1 MQLGFFSYPAH
12 IATVNSSYAPVTCPH
27 CGSIDTSWRSKAG
40 QWECNACEERFPGL
54 APKNGLQRLGDKAP
68 RPKTIFFSYGHD
80 SNRELVE
87 CFRVGLETRG
97 HTVWIDWK
105 EIGNWDDWKGSIT
118 RGIDASELTIAF
130 ITRHAMRD
138 PGVCRNEIAIAMN
151 RFGVVHLV
159 VLEAGAEGAIPVIA
173 TDRQWADLSTWRDI
187 RDGRVPGVEWKR
199 WYEEKLI
206 NLIQH
211 LEGDASQFADETA
224 TLRRTLLPASFE
236 SRVTQHLPGFI
247 GREWVFDAYRAW
259 LQRPESRVFWLKAGP
274 GVGKS
279 ALAANLVARER
290 SAIVA
295 SWFCD
300 AKSNEMGNSGHALRS
315 LAFQLALRWED
326 YRVRLLRELS
336 LGPNAGEEA
345 CLEARRMLDGK
356 NAQELFDTL
365 LANPLHGLIW
375 RENKLVIV
383 VDALDEATASDGR
396 NPIAEL
402 IGMELERLPSW
413 LSFVVTSRPEADV
426 AARLQGFP
434 PFEIDARCAENL
446 ADLRA
451 WFDTNMASRPALASL
466 AAERRDAIRELLLER
481 SEGMVLY
488 LKMVDEGL
496 REGSLTVDVI
506 GQLESGLPGL
516 QRRYY
521 DSFAQRFGKEYED
534 SVKPLLRLLVA
545 AAGPLPEDLAC
556 AALNWNREQFL
567 AARNRL
573 GSYVSVTLI
582 GLEAFHKT
590 LTEWLTSPASADF
603 FIDPALARQR
613 IADVLFAELDGKEA
627 HTVRWREAIQVWL
640 PQWLPNIDQR
650 SDAAALNQLACT
662 MHDLGDFAAA
672 ESLFREALEIRR
684 ATLTTG
690 HPNIATSLNNLAR
703 LLTNIGHTS
712 EAELLSRE
720 ALDTLRSAQPA
731 GHLDIAAS
739 LDNLASLLA
748 STGRYAEAESLL
760 CEALDILRSTQ
771 PSGHLD
777 FAASLNS
784 LAVVLG
790 RTGRNVEAEEL
801 YRETI
806 AMRRA
811 ALPTGHPE
819 IASSLNNLAVFLY
832 STDRS
837 VEAEALFREALDIY
851 RAALPARHLKI
862 GQSLGNLA
870 TLLREVGRS
879 AEAEPL
885 YREVLDINRAS
896 LPAGHGYIFNS
907 LHCLARLLIDT
918 SRTVEAEQLYREAL
932 EDERAT
938 LPAGHPAIYRTLK
951 SLAGL
956 LKSTGRPIEAET
968 LYCEAL
974 EMRGVALPA
983 GHLDITQTLNELDG
997 LRRRS
1002 GHMSRIFS
1010 ISDLQ
1015 SEALRHRIAGAL
1027 AGESEATH
1035 AYRTAEATARMIL
1048 ADAKSL
1054 AVNFPYGNY
1063 IMRLNVGWH
1072 RFFARVTVYPNS
1084 LTNKVMARMSV
1095 EGMATNGSNRHDIS
1109 TISIDQQILDTA
1121 VVIDSDVRGE
1131 FSEFVEKFP
1140 YFKSFCPDFDE
1151 IAMLRAMVA
1160 VERTALDPSNELGA
1174 RAIIKQVMDKRL
1186 QIREIYRTKRGPG
1199 EASPFID

>member
-1 MQLGFFSYPAH
+1 MTSTYTP
-12 IATVNSSYAPVTCPH
+12 VNCPH
-27 CGSIDTSWRSKAG
+27 CGKTDTSWKAKAG
-40 QWECNACEERFPGL
+40 QWECNACEERFAG
-54 APKNGLQRLGDKAP
+54 APPENGLQRLGNKAP

-80 SNRELVE
+80 SNKELVE
-87 CFRVGLETRG
+87 CFLVDLKKRG

-105 EIGNWDDWKGSIT
+105 KIGNWDDWKGSIT

-130 ITRHAMRD
+130 ITHHAMRD

-159 VLEAGAEGAIPVIA
+159 LLEAGAEGAIPVIA

-187 RDGRVPGVEWKR
+187 RDGKVPCVEWKR

-224 TLRRTLLPASFE
+224 TLRRSLLPASFE

-247 GREWVFDAYRAW
+247 GREWVFDTYRAW

-300 AKSNEMGNSGHALRS
+300 AKSNELGNSGHALRS
-315 LAFQLALRWED
+315 VAFQLALRWED

-336 LGPNAGEEA
+336 LGPNASEEA
-345 CLEARRMLDGK
+345 CLEARRMLAGK
-356 NAQELFDTL
+356 NAQELFNTL

-383 VDALDEATASDGR
+383 VDALDEATGSDGR

-434 PFEIDARCAENL
+434 PFEIDAQCPENL

-451 WFDTNMASRPALASL
+451 WFDTNMATRPALVSL
-466 AAERRDAIRELLLER
+466 SAERRDAIRELLLER

-506 GQLESGLPGL
+506 DQLESGLPGL

-521 DSFAQRFGKEYED
+521 DSFAQRFGKEYE
-534 SVKPLLRLLVA
+534 SRVKPLLRLLVA

-556 AALNWNREQFL
+556 AALEWNREQYL

-573 GSYVSVTLI
+573 SSYVSDTPA

-603 FIDPALARQR
+603 FIDPAPARQR

-627 HTVRWREAIQVWL
+627 HTVRWREPIRVWL
-640 PQWLPNIDQR
+640 PQWLPKINQR
-650 SDAAALNQLACT
+650 SDAAALNQLART
-662 MHDLGDFAAA
+662 IHELGDFAAA
-672 ESLFREALEIRR
+672 EPLFREALEMRR
-684 ATLTTG
+684 AALPPG
-690 HPNIATSLNNLAR
+690 HPDIATSLNDLAS
-703 LLTNIGHTS
+703 LLANTGRTT
-712 EAELLSRE
+712 EAELLNRE
-720 ALDTLRSAQPA
+720 ALDILRTALPA

-739 LDNLASLLA
+739 LNNLAYLLESA
-748 STGRYAEAESLL
+748 GRYAEAESLL
-760 CEALDILRSTQ
+760 CEEHETLRAALPPEHPRI
-771 PSGHLD
+771 
-777 FAASLNS
+777 AASLNG
-784 LAVVLG
+784 LARVLG
-790 RTGRNVEAEEL
+790 NTGRNVEAEEL
-801 YRETI
+801 YRESL
-806 AMRRA
+806 AMFRA
-811 ALPTGHPE
+811 ALPTGHP
-819 IASSLNNLAVFLY
+819 AVAASLNNLAIFLH
-832 STDRS
+832 STDHS
-837 VEAEALFREALDIY
+837 VEAEVLYREALDIF
-851 RAALPARHLKI
+851 RTALPAGHQDI
-862 GQSLGNLA
+862 GRSLGNLA
-870 TLLREVGRS
+870 NLLIEIGRP

-885 YREVLDINRAS
+885 YREVLDINRAF
-896 LPAGHGYIFNS
+896 LPAGHNYISNS

-918 SRTVEAEQLYREAL
+918 NRTVEAELLYREAL
-932 EDERAT
+932 EIDRAA
-938 LPAGHPAIYRTLK
+938 LPVGHLAIARTLN

-956 LKSTGRPIEAET
+956 LKSTGRPDEAET
-968 LYCEAL
+968 LYREAL
-974 EMRGVALPA
+974 EMRGVAVPA
-983 GHLDITQTLNELDG
+983 GNMDISQALNDLDG

-1002 GHMSRIFS
+1002 GHMSRIFT

-1015 SEALRHRIAGAL
+1015 SEALRNRIAGAL

-1035 AYRTAEATARMIL
+1035 AYRTAEVTARMLL
-1048 ADAKSL
+1048 ADARSR
-1054 AVNFPYGNY
+1054 AVDFPIGNY
-1063 IMRLNVGWH
+1063 IMRLHVGWH
-1072 RFFARVTVYPNS
+1072 CFFAKVTVYPNS
-1084 LTNKVMARMSV
+1084 LHNQIMARMCV

-1109 TISIDQQILDTA
+1109 TITIEQQILDTA
-1121 VVIDSDVRGE
+1121 VVISADIQGE

-1140 YFKSFCPDFDE
+1140 YFKSSHPDFDE
-1151 IAMLRAMVA
+1151 IAMLRTMVA

-1174 RAIIKQVMDKRL
+1174 RAIIKRVMDRRL
-1186 QIREIYRTKRGPG
+1186 QIREIFRTKKGPA